1 MREDKIIISTKKMQG
16 TLSNPRD
23 SFLFKFRRL
32 RTMDIK
38 IEKGDI
44 SCKLSQTLNGY
55 SLSTSFNPIKNL
67 RFLELMCKNF
77 HVVGV
82 YSKFGYNRDAVV
94 FHSYEFKEKII
105 EKIYNCIEV
114 AFFQ

>member
-1 MREDKIIISTKKMQG
+1 MVKLIMQG

-55 SLSTSFNPIKNL
+55 SLRTSFDPIKNL
-67 RFLELMCKNF
+67 RFLELMCKDF
-77 HVVGV
+77 HVIGA
-82 YSKFGYNRDAVV
+82 YSKLGYNSDEVV
-94 FHSYEFKEKII
+94 FHSFDSKEKII
-105 EKIYNCIEV
+105 EKISNCIEV